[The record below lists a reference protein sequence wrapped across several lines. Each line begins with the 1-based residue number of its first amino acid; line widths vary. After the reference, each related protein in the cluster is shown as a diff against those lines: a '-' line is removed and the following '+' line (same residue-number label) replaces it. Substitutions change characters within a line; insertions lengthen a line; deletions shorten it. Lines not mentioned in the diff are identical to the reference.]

1 MKKVEK
7 FRLTKEQAGHMKA
20 MKRINDTKELLAKG
34 PLQRWKDEGEMIK
47 QAFNELDQQQQM
59 IQLSAPEEKTL
70 EIPGQTNDE
79 GRELFD
85 SEQGQQMQQMQQG
98 LEAI

>member
-1 MKKVEK
+1 MKQVEK

-47 QAFNELDQQQQM
+47 QVFGELNQQQQLL
-59 IQLSAPEEKTL
+59 QLHAPKETIN
-70 EIPGQTNDE
+70 EIPGQPNSD
-79 GRELFD
+79 GRELFARQ
-85 SEQGQQMQQMQQG
+85 EQEMDQG
-98 LEAI
+98 LEAF